1 VGARLD
7 IYTTIAQLA
16 ESGSSVIVISSDMQ
30 EVIGLADRVIVMC
43 EGAITGELVGDEVT
57 EGKIMELAI
66 PKSSINSLLEDKNGT
81 H

>member
-1 VGARLD
+1 
-7 IYTTIAQLA
+7 
-16 ESGSSVIVISSDMQ
+16 MQ